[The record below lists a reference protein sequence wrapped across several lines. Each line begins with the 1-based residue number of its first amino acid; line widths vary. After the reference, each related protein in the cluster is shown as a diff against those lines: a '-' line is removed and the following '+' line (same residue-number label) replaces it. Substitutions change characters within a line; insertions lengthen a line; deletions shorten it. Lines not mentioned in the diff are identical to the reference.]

1 MFSATF
7 PDDVQKIAGKYLHD
21 YVFVTTGNIG
31 GMNPDV
37 CQEFHEV
44 QRQDKRNKLVEI
56 LRDLGNSR
64 VIVFVESKKTA
75 DFIAAF
81 LANTQFQV
89 CIGLHFPVSSHDPHF
104 VIGNKHSR

>member
-7 PDDVQKIAGKYLHD
+7 PEDVQKVAAKYLNN

-89 CIGLHFPVSSHDPHF
+89 LKNAHPPVGPFDLNFLIGH
-104 VIGNKHSR
+104 KYSR

>member
-7 PDDVQKIAGKYLHD
+7 PEDVQRLAANYLND
-21 YVFVTTGNIG
+21 YVFVTTGNVG
-31 GMNPDV
+31 GTNPDV
-37 CQEFHEV
+37 VQDFHEV
-44 QRQDKRNKLVEI
+44 PRAEKRNKLVEI
-56 LRDLGNSR
+56 LRDLGDVR

-89 CIGLHFPVSSHDPHF
+89 FKRFIFTQYYLSNSFQ
-104 VIGNKHSR
+104 IA